1 METLHLRMERH
12 CANALA
18 LAEWLQKHP
27 KVEWVSYAGLPGDR
41 YHALAQRY
49 LGGKGGAVFPF
60 GLKGGYDAGV
70 RLVSAAKLF
79 SHVANMGDTRSLI
92 LHPSSTTHRQLPLD
106 EQQLAGAGPHVAR
119 PSPGEGKRR

>member
-1 METLHLRMERH
+1 MERH

-49 LGGKGGAVFPF
+49 LGGKGGAVFTF

-70 RLVSAAKLF
+70 RLVSAVKLF
-79 SHVANMGDTRSLI
+79 SHVAHMGDTRSLI
-92 LHPSSTTHRQLPLD
+92 IHPSSPTHRHLSLAEQDLPGPAP
-106 EQQLAGAGPHVAR
+106 QKVTGAGR
-119 PSPGEGKRR
+119 